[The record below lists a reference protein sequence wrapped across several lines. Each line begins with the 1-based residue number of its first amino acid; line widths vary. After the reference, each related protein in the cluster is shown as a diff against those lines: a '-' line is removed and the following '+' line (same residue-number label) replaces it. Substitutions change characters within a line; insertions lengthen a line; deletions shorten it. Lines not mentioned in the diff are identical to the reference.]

1 MKNFVQFIIILV
13 EILKKEFQKQ
23 NYSKT
28 ITRTHLII
36 FVHNVKQIMIK
47 KEICTR
53 MFKIIRQI
61 SWNLILILHLKE
73 HKTKMDPLIINNQ
86 DFMMLSLIYI
96 CKSRSDQMMKLID
109 LDRISFKKK
118 EKDFLILIVWLF

>member
-13 EILKKEFQKQ
+13 EIPKKEFQKQ

-28 ITRTHLII
+28 ITRTNLII
-36 FVHNVKQIMIK
+36 SVHNVKQIMIK
-47 KEICTR
+47 KEICNR

-61 SWNLILILHLKE
+61 YWNLILILHLKE
-73 HKTKMDPLIINNQ
+73 HQTKMDPLIINSQ
-86 DFMMLSLIYI
+86 DFMRLSLIYI

-118 EKDFLILIVWLF
+118 EKDSLISIVWLF